1 MEEDITK
8 ITLLE
13 LLSEGDIT
21 IDKKFVLINS
31 SMYTGEAFAYI
42 LNKCD
47 KVGAVVFV
55 SDKRKIYA
63 QGEFFGGDLFED
75 TVRSVTKFD
84 VQNFGE
90 TQGLIEILKPEETL
104 TLNGL
109 DGVNL
114 SIVQTEDTKT
124 INIGYDLVGRL
135 NKEEVSFEKDSKY
148 HLDVV
153 DGKISIVKYTPASLY
168 IEPFEML
175 ERDGGDKFLIF
186 DIQVG
191 GTDPLTRFEITS
203 NPETRIIQVPNTNKV
218 QAVIPNNIN
227 VDFHIEYSDGTTD
240 GTYDMSQLW
249 GCACVYG
256 TTVPSSENF
265 TTLDRFLIPDNVVN
279 TIVTIDQ
286 GNDKYG
292 YFACPANIT
301 PVFVDESTNLTGG
314 WEKTGS
320 LWIYAANIKYSVY
333 KTENIGLGNVT
344 WIIKSK

>member
-1 MEEDITK
+1 M
-8 ITLLE
+8 E

-114 SIVQTEDTKT
+114 SIVQTEDSKT

-135 NKEEVSFEKDSKY
+135 NQEEISFDKDSKY
-148 HLDVV
+148 HLGVV
-153 DGKISIVKYTPASLY
+153 DGKIAIVKYTPASLY

-175 ERDGGDKFLIF
+175 ERDAGDKLLIF
-186 DIQVG
+186 ELQVG

-203 NPETRIIQVPNTNKV
+203 NPETRIIQVPNTNKI

-256 TTVPSSENF
+256 TTEPLSENF
-265 TTLDRFLIPDNVVN
+265 TELDRFLVPGFEINE
-279 TIVTIDQ
+279 TITIDQ
-286 GNDKYG
+286 SNDKYA

-301 PVFVDESTNLTGG
+301 PVFTDANDGFAGG
-314 WEKTGS
+314 WEKIGFLQVYSTG
-320 LWIYAANIKYSVY
+320 IRYNVY
-333 KTENIGLGNVT
+333 RTENSGLGEVT
-344 WIIKSK
+344 WIVQSK